1 MKLVEKFK
9 PVRTGHHAYDRM
21 QRLAFSAPFEKI
33 LASEA
38 AFHDDRV
45 CRYSLWLQL
54 GITFHCSEN
63 MFDRALKNAR
73 QQLVNELFGDLNSII
88 YAAIN
93 AVFEGDREKALGL
106 LEELSKELRP

>member
-1 MKLVEKFK
+1 MKLAEKFK
-9 PVRTGHHAYDRM
+9 PVRTGHPAYDRM
-21 QRLAFSAPFEKI
+21 QRISLSEGRLEKI
-33 LASEA
+33 ATESVI
-38 AFHDDRV
+38 DSDRIG
-45 CRYSLWLQL
+45 RYSLWLQL

-63 MFDRALKNAR
+63 MFDRALKNAN

-88 YAAIN
+88 YAAID